1 MRVKW
6 PCSVTKIVR
15 LCEAESALNHGII
28 AVLGAAN
35 RQEDLSLNS
44 KVDDR
49 FGVPEQTGL
58 TIGNAETPVDSEN
71 EAYINGNTATIN
83 TDCTTRGVDAQF
95 PHELPDDAVHQRSDL
110 EDNPI
115 WRCVRSDMERD
126 YGRFYYWILHDRSS
140 EEPRAID
147 PVRRAPFMGFQLVST
162 LHFH

>member
-35 RQEDLSLNS
+35 TQEDLSLNS

-110 EDNPI
+110 EDNPL

-126 YGRFYYWILHDRSS
+126 YTVDSITGYSATGAARSH
-140 EEPRAID
+140 E
-147 PVRRAPFMGFQLVST
+147 LST
-162 LHFH
+162 LYGERPLWDFS